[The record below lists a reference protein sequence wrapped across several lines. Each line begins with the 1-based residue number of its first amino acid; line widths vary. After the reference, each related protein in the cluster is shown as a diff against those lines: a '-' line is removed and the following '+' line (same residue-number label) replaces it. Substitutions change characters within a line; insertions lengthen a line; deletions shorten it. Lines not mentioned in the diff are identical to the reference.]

1 MLRFAE
7 IGLFLLP
14 FALYGAWRV
23 LGARATVG
31 LIWATAAVVAV
42 LAATIIWY
50 GMENSLPAGTH
61 YVPAQLHDG
70 KIVSGH
76 GS

>member
-7 IGLFLLP
+7 IGFFLVP
-14 FALYGAWRV
+14 FALYGAWWL
-23 LGARATVG
+23 LGARATTG
-31 LIWATAAVVAV
+31 LIWAAAVVLVV
-42 LAATIIWY
+42 LAATTIWY
-50 GMENSLPAGTH
+50 GMEHSLPAGTR

-70 KIVSGH
+70 RSVSGH

>member
-7 IGLFLLP
+7 IGLFLVP

-23 LGARATVG
+23 LGARATAG
-31 LIWATAAVVAV
+31 LIWATVVVVAV
-42 LAATIIWY
+42 LGATIIWY
-50 GMENSLPAGTH
+50 GMERSLPAGTP

>member
-1 MLRFAE
+1 
-7 IGLFLLP
+7 
-14 FALYGAWRV
+14 
-23 LGARATVG
+23 
-31 LIWATAAVVAV
+31 VAV

-50 GMENSLPAGTH
+50 GMENSLPAGTR